1 MHELGYDSA
10 GAGEPALLFLH
21 GWCGDRS
28 FFAPQFDYFSQSH
41 RVVAVDLP
49 GHGKSAV
56 PEQYAIEA
64 FAGQVAELTSELGLG
79 PSVVFGHSI
88 GAMVALALSQ
98 LTPERVGAVA
108 LIDPPPLSKEVW
120 KGFAP
125 QLIDSFS
132 GPDGPTGRRQFVEQM
147 FLPTDDPTRRAKII
161 DTMTAVPNDIAIPL
175 VQAIAAFDAMAVLQ
189 QCKVPVLTISS
200 AVPTNDAA
208 SLLAANATM
217 TLGQTVG
224 AGHFLQLEVPEQVN
238 PMIERF
244 LAIIPGGTLGAP

>member
-1 MHELGYDSA
+1 MAGLAYDAA

-28 FFAPQFDYFSQSH
+28 FFAPQFEHFSRSH
-41 RVVAVDLP
+41 RVVSADLP
-49 GHGKSAV
+49 GHGQSAI
-56 PEQYAIEA
+56 PDEYAIEP
-64 FAGQVAELTSELGLG
+64 FAHAVAELARDLRLGR
-79 PSVVFGHSI
+79 SVVFGHSI

-98 LTPERVGAVA
+98 FAPELVAAVA
-108 LIDPPPLSKEVW
+108 LIDPPPLSKDVW
-120 KGFAP
+120 TGFAP
-125 QLIDSFS
+125 QLISSFT

-147 FLPTDDPTRRAKII
+147 FLPTDDPTRRARII
-161 DTMTAVPNDIAIPL
+161 ETMTAVPNAIAIPL
-175 VQAIAAFDAMAVLQ
+175 VQAIAAFDAMAVLE

-208 SLLAANATM
+208 SLLAANSTM

-244 LAIIPGGTLGAP
+244 LAIVPGGSLAPR